1 MLLQCRCQMREL
13 PPGVRRT
20 SERRPSS
27 LPPRQHQN
35 EVSHKRV
42 VRRLG
47 QAPSRQ
53 RLPAQLPAAADVSVP
68 SNWGTDTS
76 RRTRTR
82 RNARRELGQGKQRGK
97 RSASA
102 AVPSHPNMNFGYA
115 AILLIQLHVFN
126 VEMPFAAAVQVTTH
140 EQLLDFGLPFHG
152 RICVRDTVLLMLVQ
166 LRVPRCSF

>member
-1 MLLQCRCQMREL
+1 MGKEWYINGWGRDNMEYWLPARAGCQCSIL
-13 PPGVRRT
+13 YT
-20 SERRPSS
+20 T
-27 LPPRQHQN
+27 
-35 EVSHKRV
+35 
-42 VRRLG
+42 
-47 QAPSRQ
+47 

-115 AILLIQLHVFN
+115 AIAILLIQLHVFN